1 MTNPTD
7 DRALKFEYTKDRRGN
22 PLVIVQNFP
31 GLGAEMTPK
40 QLIQMSRELA
50 AAAKQAERDMGLER

>member
-1 MTNPTD
+1 MTTPAND
-7 DRALKFEYTKDRRGN
+7 KALRFEYTKDRHGN
-22 PLVIVQNFP
+22 PLVIVENFP

-50 AAAKQAERDMGLER
+50 AAAKQAERALGLER